1 MQENSAVEKIVE
13 KYGDML
19 YRLCLMMLCVP
30 ADAEDA
36 VQETVIAY
44 FRKAPDFRGTEHEKA
59 WLITVARNKCRSMLR
74 SRKRHPV
81 LSSELLDSVPQDE
94 ESTHIIEVLMNL
106 PEKFRLALTLHYIEG
121 FKVDEIAKMIGRTPS
136 AVKMQL
142 SKGRELLEKKYRE
155 EYL

>member
-1 MQENSAVEKIVE
+1 MQDNSAVEKIIE

-19 YRLCLMMLCVP
+19 YRLCLIMLCVP

-44 FRKAPDFRGTEHEKA
+44 FRKAPDFTDPEHEKA
-59 WLITVARNKCRSMLR
+59 WLITVARNKCRSMQR
-74 SRKRHPV
+74 FRRNHPV
-81 LSSELLDSVPQDE
+81 LSD
-94 ESTHIIEVLMNL
+94 EVLETVVQSEEDSRVIEALSEL
-106 PEKFRLALTLHYIEG
+106 PEKFRLVLTLHYIEG
-121 FKVDEIAKMIGRTPS
+121 FKVNEIAKMTGRTSS

-142 SKGRELLEKKYRE
+142 AKGRELLGKKYKE

>member
-1 MQENSAVEKIVE
+1 MQENSAVERIVE

-19 YRLCLMMLCVP
+19 YRLCLIMLCVP

-44 FRKAPDFRGTEHEKA
+44 FRKAPDFSDTEHEKA
-59 WLITVARNKCRSMLR
+59 WLITVARNKCRSMQR
-74 SRKRHPV
+74 FRKRHQA
-81 LSSELLDSVPQDE
+81 LGEEALETVPQDE
-94 ESTHIIEVLMNL
+94 ESSHIIEALMSL
-106 PEKFRLALTLHYIEG
+106 PEKYRLALTLHYIKG
-121 FKVDEIAKMIGRTPS
+121 YKVDEIAKMIGRTPS

-142 SKGRELLEKKYRE
+142 SKGRELLGKKYKE